1 MNMKE
6 RIEEFLRR
14 ENKTYI
20 QFAQEIGVQ
29 PSSISHILSGRNK
42 PSLDF
47 VLKMLSRYKNISPS
61 WLLFGKGEMYTDYV
75 SSLFD
80 NRIMKDDDKESLIE
94 IQPSESSVQ
103 NKISFDEKDKKEIK
117 TESKVPKK
125 PARRIIIFYDDNTFD
140 EYFPD

>member
-1 MNMKE
+1 MKE
-6 RIEEFLRR
+6 RIEEFLKR

-47 VLKMLSRYKNISPS
+47 VIKMLSRYKYISPT
-61 WLLFGKGEMYTDYV
+61 WLLFGKGDMYNEQMPT
-75 SSLFD
+75 LFD
-80 NRIMKDDDKESLIE
+80 NEIQKEKEATNVDEPEELSSRKKALWDEENNIKESAGLI
-94 IQPSESSVQ
+94 
-103 NKISFDEKDKKEIK
+103 KKNIR
-117 TESKVPKK
+117 K

-140 EYFPD
+140 EYFSD

>member
-1 MNMKE
+1 MKE
-6 RIEEFLRR
+6 RIEEFLKR

-47 VLKMLSRYKNISPS
+47 VIKMLSRYKYISPS
-61 WLLFGKGEMYTDYV
+61 WLLFGKGEMYNDQIPT
-75 SSLFD
+75 LFD
-80 NRIMKDDDKESLIE
+80 NGIKKEELSENEPQELSMTKNASREETNNIKES
-94 IQPSESSVQ
+94 V
-103 NKISFDEKDKKEIK
+103 ISLKKN
-117 TESKVPKK
+117 VKK

-140 EYFPD
+140 EYFSD